1 MAEQIVSDPS
11 TEVDDWLDSDDP
23 NDVGEVTAEP
33 GAEVGTGAEEP
44 GTEGGGVDGGEEG
57 GVGGGEDEPV
67 TDDDTQEG
75 IVNGSMAYEDL
86 RAQISSG
93 DFKLQAMLDKLTR
106 LYIVDMLT
114 EDEYDVLMQLARD
127 NANPDKDIEENTDII
142 KQLMSKV
149 TVLEE
154 TVTAMDACIKKLEDP
169 ESEPEEPVV
178 TYEPYDP
185 HKWYYKDMTCS
196 FEGKNYICIAPEGVV
211 CTWSPAGYPS
221 YWKLVK

>member
-1 MAEQIVSDPS
+1 MAEQIVSDPN

-23 NDVGEVTAEP
+23 NDVGEVTAELGVESEP
-33 GAEVGTGAEEP
+33 GTGEP
-44 GTEGGGVDGGEEG
+44 GTEDGVIDGGV
-57 GVGGGEDEPV
+57 DEPV
-67 TDDDTQEG
+67 TDGDTPTG

-106 LYIVDMLT
+106 LYIKDMLT
-114 EDEYDVLMQLARD
+114 EDEYDALMQLARD
-127 NANPDKDIEENTDII
+127 NANPDVEIVENADII
-142 KQLMSKV
+142 KQLMQRV
-149 TVLEE
+149 TESEQKLKDLEAR
-154 TVTAMDACIKKLEDP
+154 VVKLEDP
-169 ESEPEEPVV
+169 EAEPEEPV
-178 TYEPYDP
+178 TTCEPYDP

-196 FEGKNYICIAPEGVV
+196 FEGKNYVCVAPEGVV

>member
-1 MAEQIVSDPS
+1 MADKIVSDPN

-33 GAEVGTGAEEP
+33 GVEGELGA
-44 GTEGGGVDGGEEG
+44 EGGGVDS
-57 GVGGGEDEPV
+57 GEDEPV
-67 TDDDTQEG
+67 TDDDTQTG

-114 EDEYDVLMQLARD
+114 EEEYDVLMQLARD
-127 NANPDKDIEENTDII
+127 NANPDMDIVENADII
-142 KQLMSKV
+142 KQLMQRV
-149 TVLEE
+149 TESEQKLKDLE
-154 TVTAMDACIKKLEDP
+154 ARIAKLEDP
-169 ESEPEEPVV
+169 ETEPEEPVV

-185 HKWYYKDMTCS
+185 YKWYYKDMTCS
-196 FEGKNYICIAPEGVV
+196 FEGKNYVCIAPDGVV
-211 CTWSPAGYPS
+211 CTWSPAGYPP
-221 YWKLVK
+221 YWKLVE

>member
-1 MAEQIVSDPS
+1 MAEQIVSDPN
-11 TEVDDWLDSDDP
+11 TEVDDWLDNDDP
-23 NDVGEVTAEP
+23 YDVGELTDEP
-33 GAEVGTGAEEP
+33 GTEDGVVD
-44 GTEGGGVDGGEEG
+44 GTEGGGVDS
-57 GVGGGEDEPV
+57 GVDEPV
-67 TDDDTQEG
+67 TGDDTQTG

-106 LYIVDMLT
+106 LYIEDMLT

-127 NANPDKDIEENTDII
+127 NANPDVEIVENADII
-142 KQLMSKV
+142 KQLMQRV
-149 TVLEE
+149 TESEQKLKDLE
-154 TVTAMDACIKKLEDP
+154 AMIAKLEDP
-169 ESEPEEPVV
+169 EVEPEEPVV

-211 CTWSPAGYPS
+211 CTWSPTGYPS
-221 YWKLVK
+221 YWKLVE

>member
-1 MAEQIVSDPS
+1 MAEQIVSDPN
-11 TEVDDWLDSDDP
+11 TEVDDWLDNDDP
-23 NDVGEVTAEP
+23 NDVGVLTA
-33 GAEVGTGAEEP
+33 EP
-44 GTEGGGVDGGEEG
+44 GTEGEPDTEEPGAEGGGVDS
-57 GVGGGEDEPV
+57 GEDEPV
-67 TDDDTQEG
+67 TDDDTQTG

-106 LYIVDMLT
+106 LYIEDMLT
-114 EDEYDVLMQLARD
+114 EEEYDDLMQLARD
-127 NANPDKDIEENTDII
+127 NANPDKEIEENTDIV

-149 TVLEE
+149 TVLEQ
-154 TVTAMDACIKKLEDP
+154 TVTAMDARIKKLEDP

-221 YWKLVK
+221 YWKLVE

>member
-1 MAEQIVSDPS
+1 MAEQIVSDPN
-11 TEVDDWLDSDDP
+11 TEVDDWLDNDDP
-23 NDVGEVTAEP
+23 NDVGVLTA
-33 GAEVGTGAEEP
+33 EP
-44 GTEGGGVDGGEEG
+44 GTEGGGVDSS
-57 GVGGGEDEPV
+57 EDEPV
-67 TDDDTQEG
+67 TGDDTQTG
-75 IVNGSMAYEDL
+75 IVNGSMAYENL

-93 DFKLQAMLDKLTR
+93 DFKLQAMLDKLTH
-106 LYIVDMLT
+106 LYIEDMLT

-127 NANPDKDIEENTDII
+127 NANPDVEIVENADII

-149 TVLEE
+149 TVLEQ
-154 TVTAMDACIKKLEDP
+154 TVTAMDAYIKKLEDP
-169 ESEPEEPVV
+169 EAEPEEPVV

-211 CTWSPAGYPS
+211 CTWSPVGYPS

>member
-1 MAEQIVSDPS
+1 MAEKIASDPN
-11 TEVDDWLDSDDP
+11 TEVDDWLDNDDP
-23 NDVGEVTAEP
+23 NDVGEVYAEL
-33 GAEVGTGAEEP
+33 GAE
-44 GTEGGGVDGGEEG
+44 DGSADSGK
-57 GVGGGEDEPV
+57 DEPV
-67 TDDDTQEG
+67 TDDDTQTG

-106 LYIVDMLT
+106 LYIEDILT
-114 EDEYDVLMQLARD
+114 EEEYDDLMQLARA
-127 NANPDKDIEENTDII
+127 NANPDKDIEENTDIV
-142 KQLMSKV
+142 KQLMLRV
-149 TVLEE
+149 TESEQKLKDLEARI
-154 TVTAMDACIKKLEDP
+154 VKLEDP
-169 ESEPEEPVV
+169 DSEPEEPVV

>member
-1 MAEQIVSDPS
+1 MADQIVSDPN

-23 NDVGEVTAEP
+23 NDLGEVTVEP
-33 GAEVGTGAEEP
+33 
-44 GTEGGGVDGGEEG
+44 GEEG
-57 GVGGGEDEPV
+57 GSTDSGEDEPV
-67 TDDDTQEG
+67 TDDDTQTG

-106 LYIVDMLT
+106 LYIEDMLT

-127 NANPDKDIEENTDII
+127 NANPDMEIVENADII
-142 KQLMSKV
+142 KQLMQRV
-149 TVLEE
+149 TESEQKLNDLE
-154 TVTAMDACIKKLEDP
+154 ARIAKLEDP
-169 ESEPEEPVV
+169 ETESKEPVV
-178 TYEPYDP
+178 TYGPYDP
-185 HKWYYKDMTCS
+185 NKWYYKNMTCS

-221 YWKLVK
+221 YWKQVK